1 MRCNCKELR
10 VIREHTVTTC
20 SFSTTT
26 AAAAAAAASTS
37 KAFPVGEKYHRYAV
51 IMHTQIYERPG
62 LGHQQ
67 LLSLEICYELV
78 KIWKHWICSLYF
90 AIQASGK
97 KNQCFQWKHITFF
110 LT

>member
-1 MRCNCKELR
+1 MRCNCKELS
-10 VIREHTVTTC
+10 VIREHNVTAC

-26 AAAAAAAASTS
+26 AAAAAAASTS

-67 LLSLEICYELV
+67 LLSLVICYELV
-78 KIWKHWICSLYF
+78 NI
-90 AIQASGK
+90 
-97 KNQCFQWKHITFF
+97 
-110 LT
+110 